1 MPNAPEGA
9 PRTLAELGVAIQR
22 DGTFKLDNERLEKA
36 IAAHPEDV
44 AAMFTPGLH
53 GIYATIDKIARS
65 NAVSSDPGSL
75 AGSVARYTSLSED
88 LSEDLSKLAEKQEA
102 LRASMVARFSASDSR
117 IAASQSTLDFL
128 KSQID
133 AWNSQRN

>member
-1 MPNAPEGA
+1 
-9 PRTLAELGVAIQR
+9 
-22 DGTFKLDNERLEKA
+22 
-36 IAAHPEDV
+36 
-44 AAMFTPGLH
+44 MFTPGLN
-53 GIYATIDKIARS
+53 GIFGTIDKIARN
-65 NAVSSDPGSL
+65 NAMSSDPGTL
-75 AGSVARYTSLSED
+75 AGSVARYTTQSQEIAED
-88 LSEDLSKLAEKQEA
+88 ITKLAEKQEA